1 MVDFKAKMQAEQNE
15 RLAKA
20 NLVAKDYLAE
30 VVRFASEIGLKIL
43 VHEQGNARTA
53 YIKDKIGSPG
63 YDEYYILIEPEW
75 AGYAHYGPTGYVK
88 VKTTEPKPGRA
99 YRRKTVSRD
108 AMKNG
113 ELNTVELFKWLKRLV
128 ELRDNYV
135 KCVAARKVADKAE
148 AELQKESERIQ
159 QEQIGE
165 VPAGM
170 RVLRQASGDRAGMYV
185 IEFNVDGQRWFKP
198 EQVRAIIEILK
209 S

>member
-1 MVDFKAKMQAEQNE
+1 MVDFKAKMQAEQDE

-20 NLVAKDYLAE
+20 NLVVKDYLAE
-30 VVRFASEIGLKIL
+30 VVRFTSEIGLKIF
-43 VHEQGNARTA
+43 VREQSSARTV
-53 YIKDKIGSPG
+53 YIKDEIGNPG
-63 YDEYYILIEPEW
+63 YDEYYIIIEPDW
-75 AGYAHYGPTGYVK
+75 AGYAHYGPTGEVK

-128 ELRDNYV
+128 ELRDHRV
-135 KCVAARKVADKAE
+135 KYLAERKVAAKAE

-170 RVLRQASGDRAGMYV
+170 RVLRQASGEHAGMYV
-185 IEFNVDGQRWFKP
+185 VEFNVDGNRWLKP
-198 EQVRAIIEILK
+198 EQVRDIIKILK